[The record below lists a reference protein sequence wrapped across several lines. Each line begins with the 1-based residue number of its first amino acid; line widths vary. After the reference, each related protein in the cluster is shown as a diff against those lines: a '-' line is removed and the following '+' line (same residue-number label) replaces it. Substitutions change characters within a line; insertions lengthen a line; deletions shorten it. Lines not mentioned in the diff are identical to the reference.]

1 MNFVPPSRPV
11 AAGPAAARDVLRA
24 VNHAILFLCTS
35 MYLGTGWSLALFSF
49 PVARRLAGARAARV
63 PA

>member
-1 MNFVPPSRPV
+1 MNFVLPSMPV
-11 AAGPAAARDVLRA
+11 AVGPAAARDVLRA
-24 VNHAILFLCTS
+24 VNHAVPFLCTS

-49 PVARRLAGARAARV
+49 PVARMLAAAHAARV